1 MVDILKGMQD
11 KNIIVNMG
19 KEGKES
25 FNVESQDIENAITDS
40 TDNLEKFIN
49 KEFCVTLIN
58 RIKSEVKGY

>member
-1 MVDILKGMQD
+1 MQD

-25 FNVESQDIENAITDS
+25 FIVITDFDMESQDIENAITDS

-49 KEFCVTLIN
+49 EEFYVFD
-58 RIKSEVKGY
+58 